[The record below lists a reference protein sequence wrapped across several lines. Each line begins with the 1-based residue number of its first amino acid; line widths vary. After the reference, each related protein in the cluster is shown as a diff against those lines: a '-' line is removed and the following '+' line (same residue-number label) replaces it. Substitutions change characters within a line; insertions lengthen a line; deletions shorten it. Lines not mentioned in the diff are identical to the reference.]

1 MKGTELYKENQINV
15 KWFEA
20 GQVLHRLVGG
30 GWFTVSEALELPFQK
45 LISKVFYES
54 IKLPPILLWQV
65 ANANS
70 AIFPKYFCAGEL
82 RLKTRGAG
90 TINKLRSL

>member
-15 KWFEA
+15 KWIEA

-30 GWFTVSEALELPFQK
+30 GLFTVPEALGLPFLK

-54 IKLPPILLWQV
+54 I
-65 ANANS
+65 
-70 AIFPKYFCAGEL
+70 
-82 RLKTRGAG
+82 
-90 TINKLRSL
+90 